1 MILPGVGM
9 NYGIAVYG
17 YCTVNWERRKHM
29 ETEAMEEVKRIII
42 KNHFCVVIG
51 PPVPKRYLP
60 FHIWRLVDRGKS
72 KKSGFRLGTT

>member
-1 MILPGVGM
+1 
-9 NYGIAVYG
+9 
-17 YCTVNWERRKHM
+17 M

-60 FHIWRLVDRGKS
+60 FHI
-72 KKSGFRLGTT
+72 